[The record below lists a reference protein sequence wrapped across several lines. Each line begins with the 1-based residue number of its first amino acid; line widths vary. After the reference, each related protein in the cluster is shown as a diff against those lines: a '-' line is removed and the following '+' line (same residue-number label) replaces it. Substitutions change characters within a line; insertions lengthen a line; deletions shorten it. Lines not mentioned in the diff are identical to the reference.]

1 MKKEDIKLT
10 SPHVTPAFMMIE
22 KLAEYLKDNVDEINP
37 PEWASAVKT
46 GTHLQRQPEK
56 PDWWYI
62 RCASILRKIFR
73 QGPMGIEKLRAEYG
87 GRKDYG
93 HRPEHVTKGSGKI
106 LRTALQQLENAG
118 FLDKRERKGRQ
129 ITKKGRKIL
138 EEIADETKKQAVKK
152 IPALKKY

>member
-1 MKKEDIKLT
+1 
-10 SPHVTPAFMMIE
+10 MIIG
-22 KLAEYLKDNVDEINP
+22 KLAEYLKENVDEITP
-37 PEWASAVKT
+37 PEWASIVKT
-46 GTHLQRQPEK
+46 GTHSQRQPEN

-62 RCASILRKIFR
+62 RCASILRKIYR
-73 QGPMGIEKLRAEYG
+73 HGPMGIEKLRAKYG

-106 LRTALQQLENAG
+106 LRTALQQLETAG

-138 EEIADETKKQAVKK
+138 EEIADETKKQAIKMV
-152 IPALKKY
+152 PALKKYQ